1 MKVQTKAG
9 CLYQLLVPALVV
21 MHYAQWNELVWWF
34 RDPLEESG
42 RTLRMRERQKG
53 RPMRDMKRLL
63 RNALVVCLFPAVSGI
78 GTSAQT
84 PKAMTIQATAMGTST
99 QMGRLYQVNIY
110 IQQYS
115 TPEER
120 QLLIKAF
127 KTKGQDGLI
136 DVLQD
141 LKPKGRVRFA
151 SGGVGNDVKY
161 IMELPPEKGARRL
174 RLVTDRN
181 LAFGELYH
189 GTRSREHSV
198 GAIELVLT
206 PDGKGSGTVL
216 PACRITV
223 DKKKQQVEIETY
235 QNPWKLSNFI
245 ISND

>member
-1 MKVQTKAG
+1 
-9 CLYQLLVPALVV
+9 
-21 MHYAQWNELVWWF
+21 MH
-34 RDPLEESG
+34 
-42 RTLRMRERQKG
+42 RM
-53 RPMRDMKRLL
+53 RLL
-63 RNALVVCLFPAVSGI
+63 RKVPAMCVLSVLVAI
-78 GTSAQT
+78 GTNVQAQ
-84 PKAMTIQATAMGTST
+84 KGMTIQATVMGTST
-99 QMGRLYQVNIY
+99 QMGQMYNVNIY

-136 DVLQD
+136 GVLED

-161 IMELPPEKGARRL
+161 IMELPSENGVRRL

-181 LAFGELYH
+181 IAFGELYH

-198 GAIELVLT
+198 GAIELLLT

-216 PACRITV
+216 PACRLTV

-235 QNPWKLSNFI
+235 QNPWKLTNFM
-245 ISND
+245 ISTN

>member
-1 MKVQTKAG
+1 
-9 CLYQLLVPALVV
+9 
-21 MHYAQWNELVWWF
+21 
-34 RDPLEESG
+34 
-42 RTLRMRERQKG
+42 
-53 RPMRDMKRLL
+53 MKRL
-63 RNALVVCLFPAVSGI
+63 RRSALVVCLFPVLAGMAA
-78 GTSAQT
+78 TAQAQ
-84 PKAMTIQATAMGTST
+84 KSMTIQATAMGTST
-99 QMGRLYQVNIY
+99 QLGRIYQVNIY

-115 TPEER
+115 TADER
-120 QLLIKAF
+120 QSLINAF
-127 KTKGQDGLI
+127 KQKGQDGLV

-161 IMELPPEKGARRL
+161 IIELPSEKKGERRL

-181 LAFGELYH
+181 LAFGELYQ
-189 GTRSREHSV
+189 GTRSRDYSV

-216 PACRITV
+216 PACRLTV

-245 ISND
+245 VSND